1 MIMSPASRRFA
12 DTAYFAMAMFSA
24 ALEIE
29 YAVACCDSI
38 SMTYCGEPIVEDTTR
53 TFLVWPLSKRGR
65 KALIVWTAPIVFALN
80 LVFRERR
87 ERFALKKLFSLY
99 CEEGTYR
106 NYHVVLEI
114 FRVST
119 RRWPVSSV

>member
-1 MIMSPASRRFA
+1 MIMSLASRRFA

-24 ALEIE
+24 ALDIE

-80 LVFRERR
+80 LVIRERR
-87 ERFALKKLFSLY
+87 WALWVQELFSCY

-106 NYHVVLEI
+106 K
-114 FRVST
+114 
-119 RRWPVSSV
+119 